1 MLKMLAAWPSEIF
14 SAYHLTARCN
24 NAEDSDLNSL
34 SCKPL
39 QPSKSPNVSS
49 VTQRPPSP
57 MNQRMLIV
65 VTASGIWQETAMTV
79 SNNDNGVTDCIG
91 VLQVSEVCA
100 REHMRTTKR

>member
-1 MLKMLAAWPSEIF
+1 
-14 SAYHLTARCN
+14 
-24 NAEDSDLNSL
+24 
-34 SCKPL
+34 
-39 QPSKSPNVSS
+39 
-49 VTQRPPSP
+49 